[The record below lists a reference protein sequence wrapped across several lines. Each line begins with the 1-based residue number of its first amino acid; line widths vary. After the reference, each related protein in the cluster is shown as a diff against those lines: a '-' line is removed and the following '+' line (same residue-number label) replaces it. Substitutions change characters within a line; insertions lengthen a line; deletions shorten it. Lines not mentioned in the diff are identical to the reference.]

1 MKNYRNTLA
10 MILSIVLCVCLLALP
25 VMAQTTNSNG
35 LEVTLTSDKTEY
47 AAGDDIVATL
57 TVKNTTEETFE
68 NLHLEHLAPG
78 SYGVAAGEASKTVDA
93 LAPGESVSI
102 TVTYGVKA
110 PATGDF
116 GITMVIGVM
125 IMAAVALFVLMV
137 ANKKARMVSI
147 SVFLCCVMI
156 AGVTPVHAAELGET
170 ISVSTD
176 VTVDGSKLTLKAQ
189 VSGVPSEDPPV
200 VEQEVYLGMTAAEL
214 DALACSEAGEFADYM
229 NVRWNF
235 AWDGNPV
242 ADKVDFTQNAGADSK
257 IWKIGIV
264 GNSAFGD
271 AGWGVQ
277 MAPTGV
283 GSNAFMY
290 TKLDIPAEGIS
301 QFRIW
306 AALLKNETWSGNA
319 AIRAVAVYKDADGNY
334 VRETLVPINE
344 AAQFYNEADGTV
356 RISGNDWGVNGI
368 PDGMM
373 IYGLGNLAGKED
385 VVIFVE
391 AIGIED
397 GITDHVIVKRI
408 MFL

>member
-1 MKNYRNTLA
+1 MAWLRKKKDTSEFRPDVNTSTWLKTSQMTQLQRLRLTKWSLYVLTIVIALILQDTIMSQLSLFGATTDLA
-10 MILSIVLCVCLLALP
+10 VCVILL
-25 VMAQTTNSNG
+25 
-35 LEVTLTSDKTEY
+35 
-47 AAGDDIVATL
+47 
-57 TVKNTTEETFE
+57 
-68 NLHLEHLAPG
+68 
-78 SYGVAAGEASKTVDA
+78 
-93 LAPGESVSI
+93 
-102 TVTYGVKA
+102 
-110 PATGDF
+110 
-116 GITMVIGVM
+116 ITMIEGTETGS
-125 IMAAVALFVLMV
+125 LFVLM
-137 ANKKARMVSI
+137 ASGKKARMVSI
-147 SVFLCCVMI
+147 SVFLCCILI
-156 AGVTPVHAAELGET
+156 AGVAPVQAAQLGET

-176 VTVDGSKLTLKAQ
+176 VTVDGSKLTLNAQ
-189 VSGVPSEDPPV
+189 VSSVPSEEPPV
-200 VEQEVYLGMTAAEL
+200 VEQDVYLGMTAAEL
-214 DALACSEAGEFADYM
+214 DALACIEAGEFGDYM

-242 ADKVDFTQNAGADSK
+242 ADKVDFTQTAGADSK

-306 AALLKNETWSGNA
+306 AALLKNENWSGNA

-344 AAQFYNEADGTV
+344 AIQFYNEEDGTV
-356 RISGNDWGVNGI
+356 RISGNDWGVNDI